1 MKIDSRIALAMALV
15 AGLAGGIAGAFV
27 AGGCVRAAAPAP
39 EAGKSFEGY
48 GDGMS
53 FDKAV
58 VDAATKAFAE
68 LSKSPD
74 WPKAD
79 GMLRFTVSEIG
90 GERGGFA
97 GLNRLRVK
105 ITPTP

>member
-1 MKIDSRIALAMALV
+1 MSRMNATRSFFLASVGLV
-15 AGLAGGIAGAFV
+15 CGFAGWFAASSS
-27 AGGCVRAAAPAP
+27 AGGCAPQAAP
-39 EAGKSFEGY
+39 KTFEGY
-48 GDGMS
+48 SSDLT
-53 FDKAV
+53 FDKAIA
-58 VDAATKAFAE
+58 DAVSKAWAE

-97 GLNRLRVK
+97 GFNRLRVK
-105 ITPTP
+105 ITVSP